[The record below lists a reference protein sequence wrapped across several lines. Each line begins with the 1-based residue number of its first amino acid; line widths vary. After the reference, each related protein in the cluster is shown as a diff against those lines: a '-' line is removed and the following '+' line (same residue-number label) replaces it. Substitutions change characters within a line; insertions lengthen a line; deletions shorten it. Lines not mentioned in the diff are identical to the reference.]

1 MLTPMTLEVI
11 SRPAAERRQPHPLL
25 FVHGAWHGAWCWDEH
40 FLSHFAS
47 LGWDAHALSLRGHA
61 GSSGREGLRRHR
73 IKDYVA
79 DVGAVVAD
87 LGTDTVVIGHSMGG
101 LVVSKYLELYPAP
114 AGALLAAVPLR
125 GVLPLTLRVARR
137 HPALFARANATMSLY
152 PLVGTTELVREMF
165 FSSDLPDDLV
175 RDYQARLGDESYLGY
190 LDMLAFALP
199 RPSRVRS
206 PLLVVGGE
214 DDAMF
219 TVAQVRATGA
229 AYDARTV
236 ILPGVAHDVMLDTR
250 WRSVADTLADWL
262 EDTLG

>member
-1 MLTPMTLEVI
+1 
-11 SRPAAERRQPHPLL
+11 
-25 FVHGAWHGAWCWDEH
+25 
-40 FLSHFAS
+40 
-47 LGWDAHALSLRGHA
+47 
-61 GSSGREGLRRHR
+61 
-73 IKDYVA
+73 
-79 DVGAVVAD
+79 
-87 LGTDTVVIGHSMGG
+87 
-101 LVVSKYLELYPAP
+101 
-114 AGALLAAVPLR
+114 
-125 GVLPLTLRVARR
+125 
-137 HPALFARANATMSLY
+137 MSLY